1 MTTQPPMHIDA
12 EVHFWKYE
20 KTNANIVIRNNKFL
34 KQDHLPEQL
43 TQSLLRNGMNGCIA
57 AVAED
62 SELETRFLSELA
74 LTHSEILGV
83 VGWTDLSNP
92 RAGEKIQELHQ
103 YTPLKGFQT
112 GTAKRPEPAGEVMD
126 LLNTFQYSLDLSLE
140 PDTDTIALGKWI
152 ASHPN
157 QQFILRNAGNP
168 YATHALKTDW
178 ENQIRTLAKNENLSC
193 KVAGFLTNVRAN
205 SWKPGDFYPY
215 LDILFDAFGSSRLLY
230 ASDWPFLLLGGI
242 YVQWKSLLEKFTEKF
257 IAEDR
262 DLFFGNN
269 AQRIYR
275 L

>member
-1 MTTQPPMHIDA
+1 MHIDA

-20 KTNANIVIRNNKFL
+20 KTTGNIVIRNNKFL
-34 KQDHLPEQL
+34 RQDHLPEQL

-74 LTHSEILGV
+74 LTHSDILGV
-83 VGWTDLSNP
+83 VGWTDLSDP
-92 RAGEKIQELHQ
+92 RATEKIVELQQ
-103 YTPLKGFQT
+103 YIPLKGFQT
-112 GTAKRPEPAGEVMD
+112 GTAKGPEPAREVMD
-126 LLNTFQYSLDLSLE
+126 LLKTFQYSLDLSLE
-140 PDTDTIALGKWI
+140 PATDTIALGKWI
-152 ASHPN
+152 ASYPE
-157 QQFILRNAGNP
+157 QPFILRNAGNP
-168 YATHALKTDW
+168 EAAHAPNKDW

-193 KVAGFLTNVRAN
+193 KLSGFLNNVSGN
-205 SWKPGDFYPY
+205 TWKPADFYPY
-215 LDILFDAFGSSRLLY
+215 LDILFDAFGSARLLY

-242 YVQWKSLLEKFTEKF
+242 YVQWKSLLEKYTEKF